1 MIGRVLRGAGLSIV
15 LIAAAAHGETSLTLV
30 SEPGDPILGGA
41 TLFLTPSDGSFSI
54 SGNALGGVS
63 VSFAGD
69 NSRWSLDFA
78 DRVGS
83 LLSPGLY
90 LNAVRFATPYA
101 GENGLSVATDG
112 KSCKYVSG
120 AFAVE
125 EAAYS
130 YPDVILAFRAR
141 FEQRCDHSTSALRG
155 EVRFEVDR
163 PLFVSSPLMRSA
175 PWDEGL
181 SFDVSVA
188 VSGGGSA
195 RLFAVGL
202 SPGAEFVDHGDNTGT
217 FTWTPVG
224 LDSAPGNVTFSAEDD
239 RGGTDSVKT
248 YLGRRG
254 KTSLRLRSQPGDSM
268 GGGEDFFYTLEGGV
282 LQIFRN
288 SYSGVT
294 VQFSNEVFSPEP
306 QRWRLEFAPPLSAP
320 YFAGI
325 YHDAVRF
332 PFHDGGR
339 PGLFVQGGD
348 RDCDAVEGT
357 FEVKQLY
364 SRMPDSVEM
373 FWATFEQH
381 CEGAEPSLFGEI
393 RYNADVDLELVAP
406 LRISARPG
414 EPLEFSVR
422 AEHRRGGSARL
433 STWELPSGAR
443 FQDNADLTGTFSWTP
458 GLDQLGTYFVD
469 FSASSPDCESLK
481 SSTRID
487 VEYCAGVELVG
498 RWTGL
503 RHSCATGNGRRP
515 SSKCSLRGT
524 LQLSNLS
531 LRADSE
537 PTRVDLLLSDDETAG
552 PDDLLLSRAAVR
564 RIPAWSS
571 VVVALGARVPAGVA
585 VEGKHVIAVIDAT
598 NVEPECDEPGNALPR
613 ALAPAES
620 PSPRRGQGSRV
631 TH

>member
-1 MIGRVLRGAGLSIV
+1 MGRVLRGAGLSIV
-15 LIAAAAHGETSLTLV
+15 LSAAAAHGETSLTLV
-30 SEPGDPILGGA
+30 SEPGDPIGGG
-41 TLFLTPSDGSFSI
+41 TTQFLTPSDGSFSI
-54 SGNALGGVS
+54 SRNALGGVS
-63 VSFAGD
+63 VAFAGD

-83 LLSPGLY
+83 LLTRGLY
-90 LNAVRFATPYA
+90 PNAVRFATPYT

-125 EAAYS
+125 EVAYR
-130 YPDVILAFRAR
+130 YPGVILAFRAR

-163 PLFVSSPLMRSA
+163 PLWVWSPLMRRV
-175 PWDEGL
+175 PLDERL

-195 RLFAVGL
+195 RLFASGL

-217 FTWTPVG
+217 LTWTPDG
-224 LDSAPGNVTFSAEDD
+224 LRGPPEVVTFNAEDD
-239 RGGTDSVKT
+239 GGGTDSVAT
-248 YLGRRG
+248 YLQRRG
-254 KTSLRLRSQPGDSM
+254 KTSLLLRSQPGDSM
-268 GGGEDFFYTLEGGV
+268 GGGEDFFYALEDGV
-282 LQIFRN
+282 LQIFQN

-306 QRWRLEFAPPLSAP
+306 QRWRLEFAPPLAAP
-320 YFAGI
+320 YFGGI

-348 RDCDAVEGT
+348 RDCDTVEGT

-364 SRMPDSVEM
+364 YGPLNSVKM

-381 CEGAEPSLFGEI
+381 CEGAEASLFGEF
-393 RYNADVDLELVAP
+393 RYNAVVNLELFAP
-406 LRISARPG
+406 LRISARPD
-414 EPLEFSVR
+414 EPLEFPVH
-422 AEHRRGGSARL
+422 AERRGGGTARL
-433 STWELPSGAR
+433 SAWELPSGAR
-443 FQDNADLTGTFSWTP
+443 FQDNADTGTFSWTP

-469 FSASSPDCESLK
+469 FFASSPDCESVA

-503 RHSCATGNGRRP
+503 RHSCATGDPRRP

-531 LRADSE
+531 LRADAG

-552 PDDLLLSRAAVR
+552 PDDLLLGRARVR

-571 VVVALGARVPAGVA
+571 VVVDLGARVPAGVA

-598 NVEPECDEPGNALPR
+598 NVELECDEPGNALPR
-613 ALAPAES
+613 ALAPAGS
-620 PSPRRGQGSRV
+620 PSPRRDLGSRV